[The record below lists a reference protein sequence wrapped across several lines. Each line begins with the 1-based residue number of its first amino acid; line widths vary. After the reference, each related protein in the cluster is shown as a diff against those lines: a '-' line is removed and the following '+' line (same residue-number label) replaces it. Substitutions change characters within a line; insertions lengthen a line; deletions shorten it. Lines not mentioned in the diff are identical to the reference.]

1 MTGGDTIAALATA
14 PGRGGVAVVRVSGPA
29 AFRIAS
35 ALTGRAVDAAHA
47 GRFFHA
53 AFRAP
58 GGTGPLDDGLVL
70 VFAAPRSYTGEDVVE
85 LQGHGGSLRRAV
97 CWRRAL
103 RRARGSPGGA
113 SSRNGRS

>member
-85 LQGHGGSLRRAV
+85 LQGHGGSLAPRRVLEA
-97 CWRRAL
+97 CLAAG
-103 RRARGSPGGA
+103 ARPA
-113 SSRNGRS
+113 RSGTPVP